1 MSDVPVQLVV
11 AAFQDENGADEALK
25 ELKQAKREKLIGI
38 VDAAVIRR
46 DENDKVHIKE
56 TEDVGGGKGA
66 VAGGLFGA
74 AIGLL
79 GGPAGVILAGATGA
93 LVGGLAAKKID
104 MGISNDRL
112 KELGDGLKPGTS
124 AIVAIIEHKWVAE
137 LEQELAEAG
146 ADVMT
151 QALKADIS
159 AQLEAGREV
168 SYTAVSTEGAMAAER
183 VVAGEDRV
191 EVEDIVATE
200 DGVAGRATVVTEE
213 GAVTKGFVVTDEGAA
228 AGAAVVTEEGV
239 AAEAIVATDE
249 GVADVSMLATPVEEE
264 EASSG
269 AEAPSEEAPSDEAT
283 GEASA

>member
-11 AAFQDENGADEALK
+11 AAFQAENGADEALK

-46 DENDKVHIKE
+46 DQKDKIHIKE

-79 GGPAGVILAGATGA
+79 GGPVGLVLAGATGA

-124 AIVAIIEHKWVAE
+124 AIVAIIEHKWVAT

-159 AQLEAGREV
+159 EQLEAGREV
-168 SYTAVSTEGAMAAER
+168 AFTAVGTGDAMAAER
-183 VVAGEDRV
+183 VVTGEDRV
-191 EVEDIVATE
+191 EVDDIVVTE
-200 DGVAGRATVVTEE
+200 DGVAGKATVVTEE
-213 GAVTKGFVVTDEGAA
+213 GAVTKGFVVTDEGTAV
-228 AGAAVVTEEGV
+228 GAAVVTDEGF
-239 AAEAIVATDE
+239 AAEQIVATDE
-249 GVADVSMLATPVEEE
+249 GAVVGVAYGTLAEPE
-264 EASSG
+264 EAS
-269 AEAPSEEAPSDEAT
+269 PDEEAPTEDVT
-283 GEASA
+283 GDAFA